1 MDISRLTYRQTGFF
15 SPLIADYIDEH
26 VNTTALYSFPFSL
39 QGFKKAIEYRKNKP
53 VNRGAL
59 LTAIEKQYTQGNT
72 TPSAKTAENIALLKD
87 EYTFTIVTGH
97 QLCLFTGPLYLIYKL
112 IDTIILAAQL
122 KQQFPL
128 YNFVPVYWMH
138 TEDGDIEEINHTYLF
153 NKKLHWADAGQGA
166 AGMLS
171 TQTIQPVIDELAT
184 LLGDSEQAK
193 ELLAL
198 VKESYLNHTNLAD
211 ATRHFVNT
219 LLGNYG
225 LVILDPN
232 ERELKSEFSSILEDE
247 FTNASAHKLV
257 NQTNAQL
264 VQQGY
269 TAQVNPRE
277 LNLFYINKG
286 LRYRLVK
293 TDNGFATAANEF
305 TFTAEEISKLIKET
319 PEVFSPNVVLRPLY
333 QEVILPNIC
342 YVGGGGELAYW
353 LQYKAFF
360 NHYKYEL
367 PVLALRSSYLI
378 VEGAQA
384 TRMQKFG
391 FDAAAIFD
399 SADNLVKRY
408 LQTTGGDEL
417 SLSAE
422 RGEAA
427 AFYAKL
433 SAKAA
438 LTDTTL
444 TGSIEAENKKL
455 ENFLN
460 GLEAKLLKAQKTK
473 DEATVNQIR
482 KLKESLFP
490 EGTLQERYTNFMQFY
505 LKQGPAFFDTILANA
520 AIMEKKF
527 TVVTLP
533 QNK

>member
-26 VNTTALYSFPFSL
+26 VNTTALYSFPFSI
-39 QGFKKAIEYRKNKP
+39 QGFEKAIDYRKTKP
-53 VNRGAL
+53 VNREVL
-59 LTAIEKQYTQGNT
+59 VSSIEKQYAQGNT
-72 TPSAKTAENIALLKD
+72 TPSAKTAANIALLKD
-87 EYTFTIVTGH
+87 ENTFTIVTGH

-112 IDTIILAAQL
+112 IDTITLSAQL
-122 KQQFPL
+122 KQQFPQ

-184 LLGDSEQAK
+184 LLGEGEQAK

-211 ATRHFVNT
+211 ATRHFVNA
-219 LLGNYG
+219 LLGHFG

-232 ERELKSEFSSILEDE
+232 EHVLKAEFATILQDE
-247 FTNASAHKLV
+247 FANSNAHILVNKTNAEIIKS
-257 NQTNAQL
+257 
-264 VQQGY
+264 GY

-277 LNLFYINKG
+277 LNLFYINNG
-286 LRYRLVK
+286 QRYRLVK
-293 TDNGFATAANEF
+293 TDNGFATVGNEF
-305 TFTAEEISKLIKET
+305 IFTADEISKLIKES
-319 PEVFSPNVVLRPLY
+319 PKVFSPNVVLRPLY

-353 LQYKAFF
+353 LQYKTFF
-360 NHYKYEL
+360 NHYNYEL

-408 LQTTGGDEL
+408 LQTTGGDGL
-417 SLSAE
+417 SLAAE
-422 RGEAA
+422 RSEAA

-433 SAKAA
+433 AAKAA
-438 LTDTTL
+438 QTDTTL

-490 EGTLQERYTNFMQFY
+490 EGSLQERSTNFMQFY
-505 LKQGPAFFDTILANA
+505 LKQGPAFFDTIAEHANVL
-520 AIMEKKF
+520 EKKF
-527 TVVTLP
+527 TVVTL
-533 QNK
+533 